1 MTSLSSKRMFTA
13 ERNAMA
19 RAGSEIPAEV
29 HASPLSADETDVS
42 NAEVLAAI
50 QSLGEQ
56 LAGIGGAP
64 GDRGNGAAHSGGAEF
79 SDDTDIKIEIA
90 QMVRSIGR
98 TKQELVAIKHPMSDD
113 DRIGSATNQLDAIV
127 EATES
132 ATNEILQASENVGK
146 TIDEIGK
153 RYPNDHDLISMSEDA
168 AADIIR
174 ILEACSFQ
182 DITGQRVTKV
192 VETIRFIQE
201 KVLAMIDIFGTE
213 AFIDLP
219 VEQHAADDEEPDEK
233 MLLNGPQLEN
243 EGLSQDDID
252 ALFD

>member
-19 RAGSEIPAEV
+19 RVGSEMLAEV
-29 HASPLSADETDVS
+29 HASPLSADESGVT

-50 QSLGEQ
+50 ESLGEQ
-56 LAGIGGAP
+56 LAELGAAPSGG
-64 GDRGNGAAHSGGAEF
+64 GNGAAHGGGADIA
-79 SDDTDIKIEIA
+79 DDTVIKIEIA

-98 TKQELVAIKHPMSDD
+98 TKQELASIKHPMSDD

-132 ATNEILQASENVGK
+132 ATNEILQVSENVGK
-146 TIDEIGK
+146 IIDEIGK
-153 RYPNDHDLISMSEDA
+153 RYPDDHELISMSEDA

-201 KVLAMIDIFGTE
+201 KILGMIEIFGTE
-213 AFIDLP
+213 AFADLP
-219 VEQHAADDEEPDEK
+219 VEPAMADDEETDERA
-233 MLLNGPQLEN
+233 LLNGPQLEN